1 MRFRPRM
8 TALAMLMPAV
18 VSVHAQSAAAPAP
31 NPQLEKVEITG
42 SMIKRTDKETPAPV
56 TVLTRQDIER
66 SGATSVEQLLRT
78 VSAISGDGQQDLSSG
93 NGWAAGT
100 SSISMR
106 GLGSAAT
113 LTLLN
118 GRRLA
123 PAAAIDPNTG
133 QGTIFNVSSI
143 PLSAVERVEVL
154 KDGASALYGSDA
166 LAGVVNIILKRD
178 YTGQAVEVSAAQRGD
193 GLFKT
198 RNGNLSF
205 GRGNA
210 ATDGYNFFGVLDV
223 SQRDPVRITDDLS
236 LADQNTLGSLFGR
249 NTLNSTYSNPGNLY
263 TYKNGATGS
272 FKGMASNCPTQDQ
285 FTSTTNVTTC
295 RYGTYGKDMFYVSDQ
310 KRVSGLLHGTLN
322 LDNGAEITAE
332 LLASRTRSRYDSS
345 SSTVGEVSTTWGDAA
360 GNSVTYAGLVLPGN
374 HPDNP
379 TSAATAAN
387 PVFGYTAPT
396 ALGLRYR
403 FTDIPRYTLNTTDNL
418 RLVLSS
424 QFEWKGWD
432 WDVGFLHHWQDKSED
447 RYGFISASALNAA
460 VANQTYRFGGTNSA
474 EVLSALS
481 PKLNNSGT
489 AQTTSLDLRGSR
501 ELMQLRGGPM
511 MLGVGGELR
520 RESFKVSADEHIASG
535 DIIGLGISEAN
546 GSRTVAAAYAEL
558 QAPLLKN
565 LETQT
570 AARVEHYNDF
580 GSAVTGKVGAKYKV
594 VDSLALRAT
603 YANGF
608 RAPSLSQITQSTVF
622 AFTTVQDPVL
632 CKVYDS
638 NNTNCAQ
645 SVSSVIASNAKLK
658 PEQSNSLT
666 VGLIFSPA
674 DWMELTLDAYHIT
687 VRNVVDRLSAQSVV
701 DRAAE
706 FPGAVIRNSE
716 GEITQVIRQYRNM
729 SRKETSGVEWETRF
743 KWRPA
748 AGHDLRFTFSGTRVL
763 SQKEQTEAGSEVL
776 DYVGYYGTPALKI
789 NAALNYSYGDWST
802 GLAARFQGGFKS
814 YDPDSTC
821 SATATAA
828 GRYDLC
834 SMGSMTTTDWSLSYT
849 GFKNWKLSGVV
860 NNLFNKAPPT
870 DVASSSYYSVGYNP
884 SLYDI
889 RGRVFNLRARYEF

>member
-1 MRFRPRM
+1 MRLRTRM
-8 TALAMLMPAV
+8 TAVAMLMPV
-18 VSVHAQSAAAPAP
+18 VASVYAQNAAPAA
-31 NPQLEKVEITG
+31 NQQLEKVEITG

-56 TVLTRQDIER
+56 TVLTQQDIQR
-66 SGATSVEQLLRT
+66 SGATTVEQLLRT
-78 VSAISGDGQQDLSSG
+78 VSAVSGDGQQDLSSG

-100 SSISMR
+100 SSIALR
-106 GLGSAAT
+106 GMGSSGT

-118 GRRLA
+118 GRRMA

-143 PLSAVERVEVL
+143 PLSAVERVEIL

-178 YTGQAVEVSAAQRGD
+178 YTGQAIEVSAAQRGD

-198 RNGNLSF
+198 RSGNVAF
-205 GRGNA
+205 GRGNV
-210 ATDGYNFFGVLDV
+210 ATDGFNIFGMLDV
-223 SQRDPVRITDDLS
+223 SQRDPVAITEDLN
-236 LADQNTLGSLFGR
+236 LADHNTLGPLFLR
-249 NTLNSTYSNPGNLY
+249 DTLNSTYSNPGNFY
-263 TYKNGATGS
+263 TYKNGATGT
-272 FKGMASNCPTQDQ
+272 FKGMAANCPTSSQ
-285 FTSTTNVTTC
+285 FTTTAGVTTC
-295 RYGTYGKDMFYVSDQ
+295 RYGTYGQDLTYVSDQ
-310 KRVSGLLHGTLN
+310 KRVSGLLKGTLN
-322 LDNGAEITAE
+322 LDSGAQISAE
-332 LLASRTRSRYDSS
+332 LLASQTRSRYNSS

-360 GNSVTYAGLVLPGN
+360 GNSVTYGGLVLPGN

-379 TSAATAAN
+379 TSAATATN

-403 FTDIPRYTLNTTDNL
+403 FTDIPRYTENTTNNV

-432 WDVGFLHHWQDKSED
+432 LDVGLLHHWQDKSED
-447 RYGFISASALNAA
+447 RAGFISVSALNAA

-481 PKLNNSGT
+481 PKLNNGGT
-489 AQTTSLDLRGSR
+489 AQTTSLDARGSR
-501 ELMQLRGGPM
+501 ELMQLAGGPL

-520 RESFKVSADEHIASG
+520 RESFKVSADDKISAG
-535 DIIGLGISEAN
+535 DIIGLGISQAN
-546 GSRTVAAAYAEL
+546 GSRNVAAAYAEL
-558 QAPLLKN
+558 QAPLLKK
-565 LETQT
+565 LETQA

-580 GSAVTGKVGAKYKV
+580 GSAFTGKLGAKYKV

-632 CKVYDS
+632 CPVVS
-638 NNTNCAQ
+638 STNTNCTQ
-645 SVSSVIASNAKLK
+645 SVSSVIASNSHLK

-666 VGLIFSPA
+666 VGLIFNPT
-674 DWMELTLDAYHIT
+674 DWMEMTLDTYHII
-687 VRNVVDRLSAQSVV
+687 VRNVVDRLSAQDVV

-729 SRKETSGVEWETRF
+729 SRKSTSGVDWETRF

-748 AGHDLRFTFSGTRVL
+748 AGHDVRFSFSGTRVL
-763 SQKEQTEAGSEVL
+763 SQKEQTEAGQDVY
-776 DYVGYYGTPALKI
+776 DYVGYYGTPALKL
-789 NAALNYSYGDWST
+789 NAALNYAYGDWST
-802 GLAARFQGGFKS
+802 GVAVRFQGGFKS
-814 YDPDSTC
+814 YDPDSVC
-821 SATATAA
+821 SSTATAA
-828 GRYDLC
+828 QRYDLC
-834 SMGSMTTTDWSLSYT
+834 TMGSMTTTDWSLSYT
-849 GFKNWKLSGVV
+849 GFKNWTLSGVV
-860 NNLFNKAPPT
+860 NNVFDKAPPT
-870 DVASSSYYSVGYNP
+870 DVASSTYYSVGYNP

>member
-1 MRFRPRM
+1 MPLRPRL
-8 TALAMLMPAV
+8 TVLAMLMPVV
-18 VSVHAQSAAAPAP
+18 VSVHAQTAAAPST
-31 NPQLEKVEITG
+31 NQQLEKVEITG
-42 SMIKRTDKETPAPV
+42 SMIKRTDKETSAPV
-56 TVLTRQDIER
+56 TVITRQEIER
-66 SGATSVEQLLRT
+66 SGATTVEQLLRN
-78 VSAISGDGQQDLSSG
+78 VSAVSGDGQQDLSSG

-100 SSISMR
+100 SSVSMR

-118 GRRLA
+118 GRRMA

-166 LAGVVNIILKRD
+166 LAGVINIILKRD
-178 YTGQAVEVSAAQRGD
+178 YTGQALEVAAAQRGD

-198 RNGNLSF
+198 RNGTVSI

-210 ATDGYNFFGVLDV
+210 ATDGYNLFGVLDV
-223 SQRDPVRITDDLS
+223 SQRDPVAITDNLS

-263 TYKNGATGS
+263 TYKNGATGT
-272 FKGMASNCPTQDQ
+272 FKGMASNCPTEDQ

-295 RYGTYGKDMFYVSDQ
+295 RYGTYGKDLYYVSEQ
-310 KRVSGLLHGTLN
+310 KKVSGLLKGTLN
-322 LDNGAEITAE
+322 LDSGAQINAE
-332 LLASRTRSRYDSS
+332 LLASRTRSRYNSAS
-345 SSTVGEVSTTWGDAA
+345 ATVGETSTTWGDAA
-360 GNSVTYAGLVLPGN
+360 GNSVTYAGLVLPAD

-379 TSAATAAN
+379 TSAASATN
-387 PVFGYTAPT
+387 PVLGYTTPT
-396 ALGLRYR
+396 ALALRYR
-403 FTDIPRYTLNTTDNL
+403 FTDIARYTENTTDNV

-432 WDVGFLHHWQDKSED
+432 LDVGFLHHWQDKSED

-460 VANQTYRFGGTNSA
+460 VANHTYRFGGTNSA

-481 PKLNNSGT
+481 PKLNNTGT

-501 ELMQLRGGPM
+501 ELLQLPGGPM

-520 RESFKVSADEHIASG
+520 RETFKVSADDHIGSG
-535 DIIGLGISEAN
+535 DIIGLGISQAN
-546 GSRTVAAAYAEL
+546 GSRNVAAAYAEL

-580 GSAVTGKVGAKYKV
+580 GSAFTGKLGAKYKV

-608 RAPSLSQITQSTVF
+608 RAPSLSQITKSTVF

-632 CKVYDS
+632 CPVYS
-638 NNTNCAQ
+638 SSNTNCAQ
-645 SVSSVIASNAKLK
+645 SVSSVISSNSNLK
-658 PEQSNSLT
+658 PERSNSIT
-666 VGLIFSPA
+666 AGFIFNPT
-674 DWMELTLDAYHIT
+674 DWMEMTLDTYHII
-687 VRNVVDRLSAQSVV
+687 VRNVVDRLSAQDVV
-701 DRAAE
+701 DRVAE

-729 SRKETSGVEWETRF
+729 SRKSTSGVDWETRF

-748 AGHDLRFTFSGTRVL
+748 AGHDVRFSFSGTRVL
-763 SQKEQTEAGSEVL
+763 SQKEQTEAGSETL
-776 DYVGYYGTPALKI
+776 DYVGYYGTPALKL
-789 NAALNYSYGDWST
+789 NAAVNYAYGDWTT
-802 GLAARFQGGFKS
+802 GVAVRFQGGFKS

-834 SMGSMTTTDWSLSYT
+834 KMGGMTTTDWSVGYT
-849 GFKNWKLSGVV
+849 GFKNWTLSGVI
-860 NNLFNKAPPT
+860 NNVFDKAPPT
-870 DVASSSYYSVGYNP
+870 DVASSTYYSVGYNP